1 MFPRKSVA
9 GFALL
14 ASLACVSL
22 QAQTVRTD
30 YDRKADF
37 AHYHTFTIYKIQA
50 SDGIYEKRLHD
61 DIEEAMMQRGY
72 TEVPQNADLAIMA
85 QGGVQAQTQ
94 ITSFYGGL
102 GPGWGWGWRG
112 GWGYGGGPGYASVQN
127 IPVGTMIVD
136 VFDNRTHQL
145 VFRGMAA
152 SELSKNSDKNVVK
165 TQKGVEK
172 IVAKLPK
179 GLK

>member
-14 ASLACVSL
+14 ASLACISS

-30 YDRKADF
+30 YDRKTDF
-37 AHYHTFTIYKIQA
+37 SHFHTFTIYKIRA

-61 DIEEAMMQRGY
+61 DIEAAMTQRGY
-72 TEVPQNADLAIMA
+72 QEVQQGADLAIMA
-85 QGGVQAQTQ
+85 VGNVQAVTEY
-94 ITSFYGGL
+94 TSFYGGL

-112 GWGYGGGPGYASVQN
+112 GWGYGPGYTSVQN
-127 IPVGTMIVD
+127 IPVGTLILD
-136 VFDNRTHQL
+136 AFDNRSHQL
-145 VFRGMAA
+145 VFRGMAT

-165 TQKGVEK
+165 TEKSVQK
-172 IVAKLPK
+172 IVAKLPNK
-179 GLK
+179 LG